1 MITELKKRLM
11 GLLLCAIGL
20 VQAAAEPFTSLHI
33 VDLDGQALANAV
45 VILDATGLGA
55 PAEPVSGQIIDQKD
69 FRFVPQVLAVAKG
82 SAVRF
87 PNSDKSRHQVY
98 SFSPAKTFDLA
109 LYGGNQVPKVRFDRT
124 GLVVLG
130 CNIHDSMMG
139 FVYVVDSGLFAVSD
153 TQGYAALPA
162 YDAAQASQ
170 LTVWHAQ
177 LEQDIQ
183 LSLAELNALLASDA
197 DLVLPIHLHLEAPMA
212 PASDLR
218 SRLQGYASYDY

>member
-1 MITELKKRLM
+1 MITELKKHLM
-11 GLLLCAIGL
+11 GLLLCSIGL
-20 VQAAAEPFTSLHI
+20 VQAAVGPSTSLHI

-45 VILDATGLGA
+45 VILDAPGLGA
-55 PAEPVSGQIIDQKD
+55 PIEPVSGQIIDQKN

-87 PNSDKSRHQVY
+87 PNSDKSLHQVY
-98 SFSPAKTFDLA
+98 SFSPVKSFNLA

-130 CNIHDSMMG
+130 CNIHDSMIG
-139 FVYVVDSGLFAVSD
+139 YVYIVDSGLFAVSD

-170 LTVWHAQ
+170 LTVWHPQ

-183 LSLAELNALLASDA
+183 LSLAEFNALLATGS
-197 DLVLPIHLHLEAPMA
+197 DLVLPMHLEAPMA

-218 SRLQGYASYDY
+218 SRLQGNASYDY